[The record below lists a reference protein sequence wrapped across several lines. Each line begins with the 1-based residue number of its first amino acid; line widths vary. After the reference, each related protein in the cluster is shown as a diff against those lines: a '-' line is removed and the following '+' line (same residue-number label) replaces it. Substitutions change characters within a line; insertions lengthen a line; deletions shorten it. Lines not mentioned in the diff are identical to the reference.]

1 MSTGFAD
8 KSVEKKTKG
17 YIVVKKIKVVKR
29 QEVNGRMGNM
39 LFEIVEDFEVFTIVE
54 GGYHKI
60 VLSCELGHQAFIY
73 NEKDKKVNGKLYKKD
88 VWVDKMLKAKK
99 GFLVFTPVI
108 STAKKDGKV
117 YINNQIQAFTEDIS
131 KKNKKKIEKA
141 YRKAYKEL
149 EKKK

>member
-99 GFLVFTPVI
+99 GFLIFTPVL
-108 STAKKDGKV
+108 TKAKKGKNV
-117 YINNQIQAFTEDIS
+117 YINNKIQAFTEDVS
-131 KKNKKKIEKA
+131 KKNKKKIEKV
-141 YRKAYKEL
+141 YKKAYKEL